1 MEVHVGKG
9 YRLINIGRYR
19 RLWKLKDSIT
29 QKRLKPESP
38 NFVYKEIGLRTIVND
53 LENQDPRQVVYTKFG
68 SQISD
73 KSFDSSI

>member
-1 MEVHVGKG
+1 MEVRVGKG

-19 RLWKLKDSIT
+19 RLRELYNSIT
-29 QKRLKPESP
+29 RKRLKLESP
-38 NFVYKEIGLRTIVND
+38 NFVYKDIGLRTIVND

-68 SQISD
+68 SKISD